1 MPVLNSVENEL
12 ILCVVLSSLTKV
24 LPDSCT
30 ENKKRSR
37 EAAERLK
44 KKTTQLNKA
53 LHSCSFHFV
62 SFHKV
67 LLGS

>member
-12 ILCVVLSSLTKV
+12 ILCAVLSSLTKV

-44 KKTTQLNKA
+44 KNHTTKQGIT
-53 LHSCSFHFV
+53 FM
-62 SFHKV
+62 
-67 LLGS
+67 

>member
-12 ILCVVLSSLTKV
+12 ILCAVLSSLTKV
-24 LPDSCT
+24 LPDSCI

-44 KKTTQLNKA
+44 KNHTTKQGIT
-53 LHSCSFHFV
+53 FM
-62 SFHKV
+62 
-67 LLGS
+67 